1 VGTEW
6 VKEKVKK
13 ALEVS
18 GLSFGSTPVSQ
29 VPSLESDFEGM
40 VLLAPGMP
48 IPEIIATE
56 DIEYKGLSRIY
67 DAFCHMRQKFE
78 AKTLPRGSL
87 YAPKETLS
95 VKVS

>member
-1 VGTEW
+1 

-40 VLLAPGMP
+40 VSPAPGMP
-48 IPEIIATE
+48 MLELITAEHVE
-56 DIEYKGLSRIY
+56 
-67 DAFCHMRQKFE
+67 
-78 AKTLPRGSL
+78 
-87 YAPKETLS
+87 
-95 VKVS
+95 